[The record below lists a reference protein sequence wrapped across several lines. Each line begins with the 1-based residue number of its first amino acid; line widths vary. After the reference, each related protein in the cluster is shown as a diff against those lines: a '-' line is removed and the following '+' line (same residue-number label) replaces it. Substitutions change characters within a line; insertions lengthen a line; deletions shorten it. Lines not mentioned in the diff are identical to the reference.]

1 MSPEKLDLSKY
12 PQLDMPARLLLG
24 PGPSLVDP
32 RVLQAMALPLVG
44 HLDPK
49 FLELMNRV
57 QEMLRYVFQTENE
70 VTIPISGTGSAAM
83 EAAVANM
90 VEPGDKVLV
99 CVCGYFGQRLADM
112 AARYGAE
119 VQVITRPW
127 GEVFTP
133 EEVKAALEKRPA
145 KIVAIVHAETS
156 TGVLQPLEEIIN
168 VVHSFEGILI
178 VDAVTSL
185 GGLPVRV
192 DELDIDVCYSG
203 SQKCLSCPPG
213 LGPITM
219 GARAIDKLEKRE
231 STVANWY
238 LDMSIVKKYW
248 GKERTYHHTAPI
260 SAIYGLYE
268 ALRIVVE
275 EGLEARFARHRRH
288 AELLWQGLEE
298 MGLSLHVP
306 LEYRL
311 PTLTTVRVPE
321 GVDEAQVRSK
331 LLQEYN
337 IEIGGGLG
345 DLKGK
350 VWRIGLMGYS
360 SRYENV
366 VMVLAALKRL
376 LS

>member
-1 MSPEKLDLSKY
+1 
-12 PQLDMPARLLLG
+12 
-24 PGPSLVDP
+24 
-32 RVLQAMALPLVG
+32 
-44 HLDPK
+44 
-49 FLELMNRV
+49 
-57 QEMLRYVFQTENE
+57 
-70 VTIPISGTGSAAM
+70 
-83 EAAVANM
+83 
-90 VEPGDKVLV
+90 
-99 CVCGYFGQRLADM
+99 
-112 AARYGAE
+112 
-119 VQVITRPW
+119 
-127 GEVFTP
+127 
-133 EEVKAALEKRPA
+133 
-145 KIVAIVHAETS
+145 
-156 TGVLQPLEEIIN
+156 
-168 VVHSFEGILI
+168 
-178 VDAVTSL
+178 
-185 GGLPVRV
+185 
-192 DELDIDVCYSG
+192 
-203 SQKCLSCPPG
+203 
-213 LGPITM
+213 M
-219 GARAIDKLEKRE
+219 GARAIDKLEKRK
-231 STVANWY
+231 SPVANWY

-311 PTLTTVRVPE
+311 PTLTTVRVPQS
-321 GVDEAQVRSK
+321 VDEAQVRGK

-345 DLKGK
+345 ELKGK

-366 VMVLAALKRL
+366 VMVLAALKQL